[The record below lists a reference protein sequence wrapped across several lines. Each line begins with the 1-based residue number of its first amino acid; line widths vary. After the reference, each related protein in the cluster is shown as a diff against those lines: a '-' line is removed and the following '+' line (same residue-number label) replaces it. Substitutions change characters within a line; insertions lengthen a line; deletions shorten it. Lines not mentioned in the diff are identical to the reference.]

1 MKFRALLLAASLT
14 VFGAVG
20 GKAETYT
27 VEHVTL
33 IDGRAHAPKSDMSV
47 VVENGRFRSILPSRI
62 AGPPQGQII
71 NGRGKY
77 LIPGLMDI
85 HAHVGGWTRGV
96 HGEIVVDHKAG
107 EEALAAYLYCGV
119 TTILDVGNQ
128 PQNIMA
134 FRADERAGRIR
145 APHIFA
151 TGNAVT
157 YPGGHGADVSVPV
170 SSWPEAKAQL
180 EAQVDAQRP
189 DVQKIMYDE
198 EGWGAR
204 AQIPILPLDLLRHII
219 EFYNDH
225 GVRTTI
231 HASNETR
238 AREAIY
244 AGADSL
250 AHTPMQGPVS
260 ERFVNLMAAKQIPAA
275 STIAVGDNYGRLHAA
290 PEFLDQPLYVAT
302 LSPEQRA
309 RLEQIVAQGGETALP
324 GSPPLFRRTW
334 RLWMQSQIPI
344 LQDSLRRINAAGGVI
359 AAGTDTGT
367 AASTQR
373 ELELLSQAG
382 IPNLEVIRIAT
393 YNGARMLGKQDDMGS
408 IEEGKIA
415 DAVLLNADPLADINN
430 TKNIALVMKAGII
443 IDESKL
449 PLAGGRQPRRHNG
462 D

>member
-14 VFGAVG
+14 VFGAAG

-47 VVENGRFRSILPSRI
+47 VVENGRFRSILPSRV
-62 AGPPQGQII
+62 AGPPRGQII

-85 HAHVGGWTRGV
+85 HAHVSGWARGTR
-96 HGEIVVDHKAG
+96 GEIVVDHKAG

-134 FRADERAGRIR
+134 LRADERAGRIQ

-157 YPGGHGADVSVPV
+157 YPGGHGADVSILV

-180 EAQVDAQRP
+180 EAQFNAQRP

-238 AREAIY
+238 AREAI
-244 AGADSL
+244 
-250 AHTPMQGPVS
+250 
-260 ERFVNLMAAKQIPAA
+260 
-275 STIAVGDNYGRLHAA
+275 
-290 PEFLDQPLYVAT
+290 
-302 LSPEQRA
+302 
-309 RLEQIVAQGGETALP
+309 
-324 GSPPLFRRTW
+324 
-334 RLWMQSQIPI
+334 
-344 LQDSLRRINAAGGVI
+344 
-359 AAGTDTGT
+359 
-367 AASTQR
+367 
-373 ELELLSQAG
+373 SQARTRW
-382 IPNLEVIRIAT
+382 PT
-393 YNGARMLGKQDDMGS
+393 
-408 IEEGKIA
+408 
-415 DAVLLNADPLADINN
+415 
-430 TKNIALVMKAGII
+430 
-443 IDESKL
+443 
-449 PLAGGRQPRRHNG
+449 RHCR
-462 D
+462 DQ